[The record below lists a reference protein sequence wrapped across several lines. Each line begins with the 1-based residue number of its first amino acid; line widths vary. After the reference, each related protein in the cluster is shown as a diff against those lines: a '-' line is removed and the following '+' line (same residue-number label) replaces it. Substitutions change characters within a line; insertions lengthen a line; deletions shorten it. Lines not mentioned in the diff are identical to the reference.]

1 MQREDYIVTA
11 RAKGVPPWR
20 ILLRHALPN
29 SMFGLI
35 TLVGLN
41 LGTLIGA
48 TAIIEPIF
56 SLPGVGAILVQ
67 SISDHDVP
75 VVEGIVVVFAV
86 VVVVANLL
94 ADILYAVL
102 DPRIRYGRVRFL
114 TCWSRPRRPGRGRR
128 GRRAA
133 AGWARALRLWVPAGF
148 LILLAAACFI
158 WPQIYPVPNPVGGS
172 VLNAGLPPLSPG
184 HIFGTDPVGN
194 DVFSRILYGG
204 QVSFEVGFAVTAIGL
219 VVGGLL
225 GMIAGYWGGAVD
237 AVISRVL
244 DVLIAFPAL
253 VLALVI
259 AEGLGPS
266 EVHVIWALSVFSIP
280 AFGRI
285 ARSATLALR
294 EQTFMLA
301 ARLSGTR
308 RWRMIARHIVP
319 NIAPQLLTFSLLGF
333 GVVII
338 LEGALS
344 FLGLGIPLPE
354 ASWGSMIAQGQ
365 QTLSASPDLV
375 LIPSAFLFA
384 TVLSLNLLG
393 DALRERWAI

>member
-1 MQREDYIVTA
+1 MSA
-11 RAKGVPPWR
+11 P
-20 ILLRHALPN
+20 LP
-29 SMFGLI
+29 
-35 TLVGLN
+35 
-41 LGTLIGA
+41 
-48 TAIIEPIF
+48 E
-56 SLPGVGAILVQ
+56 
-67 SISDHDVP
+67 
-75 VVEGIVVVFAV
+75 
-86 VVVVANLL
+86 LL
-94 ADILYAVL
+94 APGAAVA
-102 DPRIRYGRVRFL
+102 P
-114 TCWSRPRRPGRGRR
+114 
-128 GRRAA
+128 A
-133 AGWARALRLWVPAGF
+133 AGRTRARGAWARGLRLWLPAGF
-148 LILLAAACFI
+148 LILMLGACFI
-158 WPQIYPVPNPVGGS
+158 WPIIYPVPDPVRGN
-172 VLNAGLPPLSPG
+172 VLQAGLPPLSPG
-184 HIFGTDPVGN
+184 HVFGTDPVGN

-219 VVGGLL
+219 VVGSLL
-225 GMIAGYWGGAVD
+225 GVIAGYWGGTVD
-237 AVISRVL
+237 TVLSRVL

-253 VLALVI
+253 VLALAI

-266 EVHVIWALSVFSIP
+266 EVHVIWALTVFSIP

-285 ARSATLALR
+285 ARGATIALR

-319 NIAPQLLTFSLLGF
+319 NIAPQLLTFGLLGF

>member
-1 MQREDYIVTA
+1 MSA
-11 RAKGVPPWR
+11 P
-20 ILLRHALPN
+20 LP
-29 SMFGLI
+29 
-35 TLVGLN
+35 
-41 LGTLIGA
+41 
-48 TAIIEPIF
+48 E
-56 SLPGVGAILVQ
+56 
-67 SISDHDVP
+67 
-75 VVEGIVVVFAV
+75 
-86 VVVVANLL
+86 LL
-94 ADILYAVL
+94 APGAAVA
-102 DPRIRYGRVRFL
+102 P
-114 TCWSRPRRPGRGRR
+114 
-128 GRRAA
+128 A
-133 AGWARALRLWVPAGF
+133 AGRTRARGAWARGLRLWLPAGF
-148 LILLAAACFI
+148 LILMLGACFI
-158 WPQIYPVPNPVGGS
+158 WPLIYPVPDPVRGN
-172 VLNAGLPPLSPG
+172 VLQAGLPPLSPG
-184 HIFGTDPVGN
+184 HVFGTDPVGN

-219 VVGGLL
+219 VVGSLL
-225 GMIAGYWGGAVD
+225 GVIAGYWGGTVD
-237 AVISRVL
+237 TVLSRVL

-266 EVHVIWALSVFSIP
+266 EVHVIWALTVFSIP

-285 ARSATLALR
+285 ARGATIALR

>member
-1 MQREDYIVTA
+1 MAAPLPELLVTA
-11 RAKGVPPWR
+11 EKAP
-20 ILLRHALPN
+20 A
-29 SMFGLI
+29 
-35 TLVGLN
+35 
-41 LGTLIGA
+41 GA
-48 TAIIEPIF
+48 A
-56 SLPGVGAILVQ
+56 
-67 SISDHDVP
+67 
-75 VVEGIVVVFAV
+75 
-86 VVVVANLL
+86 
-94 ADILYAVL
+94 
-102 DPRIRYGRVRFL
+102 
-114 TCWSRPRRPGRGRR
+114 PGRAR
-128 GRRAA
+128 
-133 AGWARALRLWVPAGF
+133 AGWASSLRLWVPAGF
-148 LILLAAACFI
+148 LILLAAVCFI
-158 WPQIYPVPNPVGGS
+158 WPQIYPVPKPVGGS
-172 VLNAGLPPLSPG
+172 VLDAGLPPLSPG

-204 QVSFEVGFAVTAIGL
+204 QVSIEVGLAVTAIGL

-225 GMIAGYWGGAVD
+225 GIAAGYWGGAAD
-237 AVISRVL
+237 TIISRVL

-253 VLALVI
+253 VLALAI

-266 EVHVIWALSVFSIP
+266 ELHVIWALAVFSIP
-280 AFGRI
+280 ATGRI

-294 EQTFMLA
+294 EQTFILA

-308 RWRMIARHIVP
+308 GWRVILRHVIP
-319 NIAPQLLTFSLLGF
+319 NITPQLMTFSLLGI

-365 QTLSASPDLV
+365 QTLSASPYLV

-384 TVLSLNLLG
+384 TVMSLNLVG

>member
-1 MQREDYIVTA
+1 MSA
-11 RAKGVPPWR
+11 P
-20 ILLRHALPN
+20 LP
-29 SMFGLI
+29 
-35 TLVGLN
+35 
-41 LGTLIGA
+41 
-48 TAIIEPIF
+48 E
-56 SLPGVGAILVQ
+56 
-67 SISDHDVP
+67 
-75 VVEGIVVVFAV
+75 
-86 VVVVANLL
+86 LL
-94 ADILYAVL
+94 APGAAVA
-102 DPRIRYGRVRFL
+102 PVAGRTRA
-114 TCWSRPRRPGRGRR
+114 RG
-128 GRRAA
+128 A
-133 AGWARALRLWVPAGF
+133 WARGLRLWLPAGF
-148 LILLAAACFI
+148 LILMLGACFI
-158 WPQIYPVPNPVGGS
+158 WPIIYPVPDPVRGN
-172 VLNAGLPPLSPG
+172 VLQAGLPPLSPG
-184 HIFGTDPVGN
+184 HVFGTDPVGN

-219 VVGGLL
+219 VVGSLL
-225 GMIAGYWGGAVD
+225 GVIAGYWGGTVD
-237 AVISRVL
+237 TVLSRVL

-266 EVHVIWALSVFSIP
+266 EVHVIWALAVFSIP

-285 ARSATLALR
+285 ARGATIALR

>member
-1 MQREDYIVTA
+1 MAAPLPDLLVAAEKAPADSA
-11 RAKGVPPWR
+11 RA
-20 ILLRHALPN
+20 
-29 SMFGLI
+29 
-35 TLVGLN
+35 
-41 LGTLIGA
+41 
-48 TAIIEPIF
+48 
-56 SLPGVGAILVQ
+56 
-67 SISDHDVP
+67 
-75 VVEGIVVVFAV
+75 
-86 VVVVANLL
+86 
-94 ADILYAVL
+94 
-102 DPRIRYGRVRFL
+102 
-114 TCWSRPRRPGRGRR
+114 
-128 GRRAA
+128 RAQ
-133 AGWARALRLWVPAGF
+133 AGWDPLGRSLRLWVPAGF
-148 LILLAAACFI
+148 LILLAAACFL
-158 WPQIYPVPNPVGGS
+158 WPQVYPVPKPVGGS

-219 VVGGLL
+219 AVGGSL
-225 GMIAGYWGGAVD
+225 GVTAGYWGGTVD
-237 AVISRVL
+237 AIISRVL

-253 VLALVI
+253 VLALAI

-266 EVHVIWALSVFSIP
+266 ELHVIWALSVFSIP
-280 AFGRI
+280 ATGRI

-294 EQTFMLA
+294 EQAFMLA

-308 RWRMIARHIVP
+308 GPRILLRHVIPNIVP
-319 NIAPQLLTFSLLGF
+319 QLMTFSLLGF

-344 FLGLGIPLPE
+344 YLGLGIPLPE

-365 QTLSASPDLV
+365 QTLTASPDLV

-384 TVLSLNLLG
+384 TVMSLNLVG

>member
-1 MQREDYIVTA
+1 MSAPLPELLAPGGPAAPSRARLYQA
-11 RAKGVPPWR
+11 RARG
-20 ILLRHALPN
+20 
-29 SMFGLI
+29 GL
-35 TLVGLN
+35 
-41 LGTLIGA
+41 
-48 TAIIEPIF
+48 
-56 SLPGVGAILVQ
+56 
-67 SISDHDVP
+67 
-75 VVEGIVVVFAV
+75 
-86 VVVVANLL
+86 
-94 ADILYAVL
+94 
-102 DPRIRYGRVRFL
+102 
-114 TCWSRPRRPGRGRR
+114 
-128 GRRAA
+128 
-133 AGWARALRLWVPAGF
+133 ARQLRLWLPAGF
-148 LILLAAACFI
+148 LLLLLGACFV
-158 WPQIYPVPNPVGGS
+158 WPNIYPVPNPVRGS
-172 VLNAGLPPLSPG
+172 VLQAGLPPLSPG

-204 QVSFEVGFAVTAIGL
+204 QISFEVGFGVNAIGL

-225 GMIAGYWGGAVD
+225 GIAAGYWGGAAD
-237 AVISRVL
+237 TIISRVL

-253 VLALVI
+253 VLALAI

-266 EVHVIWALSVFSIP
+266 ELHVIMALSVFSIP

-285 ARSATLALR
+285 ARGATLALR

-308 RWRMIARHIVP
+308 GGRLIVRHIVP
-319 NIAPQLLTFSLLGF
+319 NIMPQLMTFSLLGI
-333 GVVII
+333 GVAII

-393 DALRERWAI
+393 DALRERWGVR